1 MATTDDQAPSG
12 TGSIAVLTSP
22 QRSRLVLTGEV
33 DITCET
39 ELAEAVSEL
48 LSVGLPV
55 DIDARNVRF
64 MDSAAL
70 SGIARLSSQLGHRP
84 RIIAPPESVQFLLS
98 VTGVGEDI
106 DILAEDPGF
115 DAHLY

>member
-1 MATTDDQAPSG
+1 
-12 TGSIAVLTSP
+12 
-22 QRSRLVLTGEV
+22 
-33 DITCET
+33 
-39 ELAEAVSEL
+39 
-48 LSVGLPV
+48 
-55 DIDARNVRF
+55 